1 MTGGVFLSWA
11 GLGAFRD
18 VGLLLAAVIVLFA
31 IELVRP
37 RPAGGRPVRPGT
49 GPAPSYAGW
58 ILLAGAL
65 VALAVAALWPVPDTV
80 LWGGAFV
87 VDPLSRF
94 YGLFFLMA
102 LALVTAAS
110 LDFLGDRAWR
120 GEFYFLLGS
129 ATAGMMLLAGAG
141 DLLVL
146 YVALELSSISLY
158 VMASLE
164 KGESASQE
172 AGIKYLLTGAFSSAV
187 LLFGMALVYAATG
200 SAVLV
205 DIYRVSVFQQGNPLL
220 VLGMIFILAGLGF
233 KVAVVPFHMWAP
245 DVYQG
250 GPAPMVAFASV
261 ASKAAG
267 FAALTR
273 VLAFALASSSGAW
286 APVLACVTAATLV
299 VGSFAAIP
307 QTNVRRLLGY
317 SSIAQAGY
325 ILLGFTAGGE
335 RGAAAVLYYLVVYL
349 FTNLGAFLS
358 VMIFSRHAKSDEIS
372 AYAGLARRSPLLALA
387 FMLSLLS
394 LAGIP
399 PLGGFTGKM
408 FLFASA
414 MARSGQY
421 LWLVILGAVLSIVSL
436 YYYLEVIR
444 RMYITEPSAGG
455 RIPVHPAAA
464 AALLLCIAGIIA
476 TGVWPSVV
484 LDAATVVARTVM
496 NP

>member
-1 MTGGVFLSWA
+1 MTGGLFMTQVEW
-11 GLGAFRD
+11 GAFRD
-18 VGLLLAAVIVLFA
+18 IGALLVTVIVLF
-31 IELVRP
+31 IVELVRP
-37 RPAGGRPVRPGT
+37 RTTTRKSSTTYA
-49 GPAPSYAGW
+49 SLAGW
-58 ILLAGAL
+58 ILLAGA
-65 VALAVAALWPVPDTV
+65 VVTLAIAAFKPVPDAV

-94 YGLFFLMA
+94 YGMFFLA
-102 LALVTAAS
+102 VLALVTAAS
-110 LDFLGDRAWR
+110 LDFLGDRPWR

-129 ATAGMMLLAGAG
+129 AALGMMVMAGAG

-146 YVALELSSISLY
+146 YVGLELSSICLY

-164 KGESASQE
+164 KGDSASQE

-187 LLFGMALVYAATG
+187 FLFGLALVYAAAGSTG
-200 SAVLV
+200 LA
-205 DIYRVSVFQQGNPLL
+205 DIVRTAVFQAGNPLL
-220 VLGMIFILAGLGF
+220 VLGVVFVIAGLGF

-250 GPAPMVAFASV
+250 GPTPMVAFASV

-273 VLAFALASSSGAW
+273 VLAYALASSAGTW
-286 APVLACVTAATLV
+286 TPVLAGITVLTMI

-317 SSIAQAGY
+317 SSVAQAGY

-335 RGAAAVLYYLVVYL
+335 RGMAAVLYYLVVYL

-358 VMIFSRHAKSDEIS
+358 VMIFSRHAKSDDIS

-399 PLGGFTGKM
+399 PMGGFSGKL
-408 FLFASA
+408 FLFAAA
-414 MARSGQY
+414 MARSGGY

-436 YYYLEVIR
+436 YYYLQVIR
-444 RMYITEPSAGG
+444 RIYIMPPEAEGS
-455 RIPVHPAAA
+455 IPVHPAAA
-464 AALLLCIAGIIA
+464 AALIVCIAGMVL
-476 TGVWPSVV
+476 TGVWPSIV
-484 LDAATVVARTVM
+484 LDAAAQVARTVM